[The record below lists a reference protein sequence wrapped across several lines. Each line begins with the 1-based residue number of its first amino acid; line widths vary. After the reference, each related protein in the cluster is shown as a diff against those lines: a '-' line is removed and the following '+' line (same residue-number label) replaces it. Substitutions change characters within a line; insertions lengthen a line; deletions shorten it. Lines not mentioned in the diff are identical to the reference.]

1 MQLPEESLWCS
12 KCKREHGSESLG
24 VVWIRHVETQAE
36 SVYVIEDQEGLDNLQ
51 QSIDAEHNQYE
62 LLEIDTLCK

>member
-24 VVWIRHVETQAE
+24 IIWVKHEETRAE
-36 SVYVIEDQEGLDNLQ
+36 SMYIVEDQAGLDELQ
-51 QSIDAEHNQYE
+51 EELGADDYF